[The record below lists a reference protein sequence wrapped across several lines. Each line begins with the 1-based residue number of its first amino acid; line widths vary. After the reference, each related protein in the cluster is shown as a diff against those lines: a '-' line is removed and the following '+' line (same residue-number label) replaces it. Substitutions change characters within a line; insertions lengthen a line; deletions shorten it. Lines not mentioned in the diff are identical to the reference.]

1 LEIIYVSNADI
12 NTLGRQDHASAAFFG
27 VYGDQHPALIDSPE
41 PTETCRMVLLHPLF
55 LMPVF
60 IVATLLALTSQS
72 SAHPHVWVKA
82 QSEVLF
88 HADGSVAGL
97 RHHWQFDEA
106 YSSYAVQGLPTEK
119 DGRVTSQTLAPL
131 AQENTLSLQE
141 FGYFSRLR
149 IDGKVQAFATPTDY
163 SMDYDKGIL
172 SLHFT
177 LPLKNPAKLVRST
190 AFELYDPTYFVSFTF
205 IEGDKA
211 VSLSGGPSGCLVN
224 LTRPKTDLAAGQS
237 LSENVF
243 SQLSAQ
249 VDFNTQFLN
258 RALIAC
264 P

>member
-1 LEIIYVSNADI
+1 MFL
-12 NTLGRQDHASAAFFG
+12 H
-27 VYGDQHPALIDSPE
+27 
-41 PTETCRMVLLHPLF
+41 HPLF

-60 IVATLLALTSQS
+60 IVATLLALTTQS

-82 QSEVLF
+82 QSELLF
-88 HADGSVAGL
+88 QADGSVAGL

-131 AQENTLSLQE
+131 AQENTLSLEE

-177 LPLKNPAKLVRST
+177 LPLKNPVKFVRST
-190 AFELYDPTYFVSFTF
+190 AFELYDQTYFVSFSF

-211 VSLSGGPSGCLVN
+211 VTLTGGPNGCLVN

-237 LSENVF
+237 LSESVF

-249 VDFNTQFLN
+249 ADFNTQFLN